1 MTTPVQSIAGTPAA
15 PPLGYFS
22 WTSGQLGR
30 DPYYILVVI
39 YIFFP
44 YFSTQVVGDPV
55 YGQAL
60 IGYLNA
66 VSGALLALTIPFLGA
81 IADKQGRRK
90 PWIAGTV
97 MFLSLIH
104 I

>member
-1 MTTPVQSIAGTPAA
+1 MSTPVLSIAGTPAA
-15 PPLGYFS
+15 SPLGYFS

-44 YFSTQVVGDPV
+44 YFSSVVVGDPV
-55 YGQAL
+55 YGQTL

-66 VSGALLALTIPFLGA
+66 AAGAFLALTIPFF
-81 IADKQGRRK
+81 GRDRRQ
-90 PWIAGTV
+90 AG
-97 MFLSLIH
+97 SP
-104 I
+104 